1 MTRRVALE
9 SLLLPFL
16 LLIGTVR
23 LVAQDRWD
31 GILNQYESICDRCIA
46 IRQRIALGASV
57 PENSVTALLQELAS
71 LRKTLQDASGVM
83 TKAQRDRFQA
93 IQKRYSAAS
102 GGAETAPARQV
113 PSEKAKPKSQPPQL
127 PQPPQ
132 QTAPEEDIRVPRIS
146 PDLPVISHPLCA
158 AASPLTSTE
167 PGLKLAEPGSTISE
181 TESLSATKWSA
192 DLLLQYGRGTTSSYG
207 LMAAVGY
214 GPHWGIWAAGR
225 SNFTA
230 VGYGYDCRS
239 DGKTEGGR
247 FWGNGQS
254 RYGVFS
260 FSCGPL
266 WRPLPRLGIYAGA
279 GYSKEELDWQD
290 AEGRW
295 ARVTDYSVS
304 GLCGDIGLLLNW
316 KRLSLAAGCSWNPFS
331 TLTLGIGVHF

>member
-16 LLIGTVR
+16 LLVGTVHSM
-23 LVAQDRWD
+23 AQDRWD
-31 GILNQYESICDRCIA
+31 GILDQYESICDRCIA
-46 IRQRIALGASV
+46 IRQRIALGVSV
-57 PENSVTALLQELAS
+57 PDNSVATLLQELAS
-71 LRKTLQDASGVM
+71 LRRTLQDASGVM
-83 TKAQRDRFQA
+83 TGVQRARFQT

-102 GGAETAPARQV
+102 GGAETAPARQTR
-113 PSEKAKPKSQPPQL
+113 PEKAKPKSPPAQSA
-127 PQPPQ
+127 Q
-132 QTAPEEDIRVPRIS
+132 QTAPEEEIRSSRDNL
-146 PDLPVISHPLCA
+146 DLPVISHPLAPASSMLCVESAVELA
-158 AASPLTSTE
+158 APLTQLPKE
-167 PGLKLAEPGSTISE
+167 
-181 TESLSATKWSA
+181 ESANRLKWSA
-192 DLLLQYGRGTTSSYG
+192 DLLLEYRKGVASSYG

-239 DGKTEGGR
+239 DGNTDGGR

-260 FSCGPL
+260 ISGGPL
-266 WRPLPRLGIYAGA
+266 WHPLPWLGIYAGA

-304 GLCGDIGLLLNW
+304 GLSGDIGLLLNW
-316 KRLSLAAGCSWNPFS
+316 NRLSLAAGCSWNSFA